1 MSRFKSKKS
10 GGIPQINTGSMSD
23 IIFMFL
29 FFFIVIS
36 TIRETT
42 LIVKIK
48 VPLATEVMKLEK
60 KSLVCNIYAG
70 LPNKKELAGSGTR
83 IQLNDQ
89 YATANDIGDFIA
101 TERQSLDEADRRKLT
116 VSLKVDRDTK
126 MGIVADIKQEL
137 RKYNALLINYST
149 RKTTVGNLFTGK

>member
-1 MSRFKSKKS
+1 MARFKNKKK
-10 GGIPQINTGSMSD
+10 GGVPAINTGSMSD

-29 FFFIVIS
+29 FFFMVIT
-36 TIRETT
+36 TIRENT

-48 VPLATEVMKLEK
+48 VPSATEVQKLEK
-60 KSLVCNIYAG
+60 KSLVSYIYAG
-70 LPNKKELAGSGTR
+70 LPTKKELAGSGTR

-89 YATANDIGDFIA
+89 YASISDIGSFVA
-101 TERQSLDEADRRKLT
+101 TERQARDEADRRRIT
-116 VSLKVDRDTK
+116 TSLKVDLDTR

-149 RKTTVGNLFTGK
+149 RRSSKGNLFTD